1 MQIIKN
7 NIRHSLLAS
16 MILAFSACGTVFEDG
31 DICPIVPPSPLPDS
45 IPEATISYKVRFDD
59 SYNMNYADAFSSE
72 IKSLTLFVLDSSS
85 KSLVW
90 TYDETDQEKLKKGNY
105 TIDLPLTPG
114 NYDLVA
120 WCGITGTDPVPSFS
134 LTTTPEL
141 EKTTIDQLKTKL
153 SVGKESAD
161 NVIVH
166 SDPLTELHHGILR
179 EQNLTKHDTT
189 LVVPLVRNTN
199 NVRVVLQRID
209 GTDLDAADFD
219 FCVEASNGQMNYD
232 NQLLKDSQREF
243 RAYNKTNKAG
253 TNNGTVVLAEMSL
266 ARMVLDQNMRLKAT
280 YKDKTLLNI
289 PLIKYALLIK
299 GYYYDTMDDQEFL
312 DRQNDWNFIFFL
324 NENNQWEQSN
334 LYINDWHVILNNLVL

>member
-1 MQIIKN
+1 M
-7 NIRHSLLAS
+7 L
-16 MILAFSACGTVFEDG
+16 LAFSACGTVFEDG
-31 DICPIVPPSPLPDS
+31 DICPIDPPSPLPD
-45 IPEATISYKVRFDD
+45 ATVSYKVRFDD

-72 IKSLTLFVLDSSS
+72 IKSLTLFVLDSNS
-85 KSLVW
+85 KSLIW
-90 TYDETDQEKLKKGNY
+90 TYDETDQEKLKTNNY

-114 NYDLVA
+114 SYDLVA
-120 WCGITGTDPVPSFS
+120 WCGISGSDPVPSFA
-134 LTTTPEL
+134 LATTPEL
-141 EKTTIDQLKTKL
+141 EKTSIDQLKTKL
-153 SVGKESAD
+153 SVGKEGAD

-179 EQNLTKHDTT
+179 EQVLTKHDTT

-209 GTDLDAADFD
+209 GTDLDASDFD
-219 FCVEASNGQMNYD
+219 FCVEASNGLMDYD
-232 NQLLKDSQREF
+232 NQLLKDSQREYL
-243 RAYNKTNKAG
+243 AYNKTNKAG

-280 YKDKTLLNI
+280 YKDKSLLNI
-289 PLIKYALLIK
+289 PLIKYALLVK

-334 LYINDWHVILNNLVL
+334 LYINDWHVILNDLIL

>member
-1 MQIIKN
+1 M
-7 NIRHSLLAS
+7 L
-16 MILAFSACGTVFEDG
+16 LAFSACGTVFEDG
-31 DICPIVPPSPLPDS
+31 DICPIDPPSPLPD
-45 IPEATISYKVRFDD
+45 ATVSYKVRFDD

-72 IKSLTLFVLDSSS
+72 IKSLTLFVLDSNS
-85 KSLVW
+85 KSLIW
-90 TYDETDQEKLKKGNY
+90 TYDETDQEKLKTNNY

-114 NYDLVA
+114 SYDLVA
-120 WCGITGTDPVPSFS
+120 WCGISGSDPVPSFA
-134 LTTTPEL
+134 LATTPEL
-141 EKTTIDQLKTKL
+141 EKTSIDQLKTKL
-153 SVGKESAD
+153 SVGKEGAD

-179 EQNLTKHDTT
+179 EQVLTKHDTT

-209 GTDLDAADFD
+209 GTDLDASDFD
-219 FCVEASNGQMNYD
+219 FCVEASNGLMDYD
-232 NQLLKDSQREF
+232 NQLLKDSQRKYL
-243 RAYNKTNKAG
+243 AHNKTNKAG

-280 YKDKTLLNI
+280 YKDKSLLNI
-289 PLIKYALLIK
+289 PLIKYALLVK

-334 LYINDWHVILNNLVL
+334 LYINDWHVILNDLIL

>member
-1 MQIIKN
+1 MT
-7 NIRHSLLAS
+7 S
-16 MILAFSACGTVFEDG
+16 MLLAFSACGTVFEDG
-31 DICPIVPPSPLPDS
+31 DICPIDPPSPLPD
-45 IPEATISYKVRFDD
+45 ATVSYKVRFDD

-72 IKSLTLFVLDSSS
+72 IKSLTLFVLDSNS
-85 KSLVW
+85 KSLIW
-90 TYDETDQEKLKKGNY
+90 TYDETDQEKLKTNNY

-114 NYDLVA
+114 SYDLVA
-120 WCGITGTDPVPSFS
+120 WCGISGSDPVPSFA

-141 EKTTIDQLKTKL
+141 EKTSIDQLKTKL
-153 SVGKESAD
+153 SVGKEGAD

-179 EQNLTKHDTT
+179 EQVLTKHDTT

-209 GTDLDAADFD
+209 GTDLDASDFD
-219 FCVEASNGQMNYD
+219 FCVEASNGLMDYD
-232 NQLLKDSQREF
+232 NQLLKDSQREYL
-243 RAYNKTNKAG
+243 AYNKTNKAG

-280 YKDKTLLNI
+280 YKDKSLLNI
-289 PLIKYALLIK
+289 PLIKYALLVK

-334 LYINDWHVILNNLVL
+334 LYINDWHVILNDLIL

>member
-1 MQIIKN
+1 M
-7 NIRHSLLAS
+7 L
-16 MILAFSACGTVFEDG
+16 LAFSACGTVFEDG
-31 DICPIVPPSPLPDS
+31 DICPIDPPSPLPD
-45 IPEATISYKVRFDD
+45 ATVSYKVRFDD

-72 IKSLTLFVLDSSS
+72 IKSLTLFVLDSNS
-85 KSLVW
+85 KSLIW
-90 TYDETDQEKLKKGNY
+90 TYDETDQEKLKTNNY

-114 NYDLVA
+114 SYDLVA
-120 WCGITGTDPVPSFS
+120 WCGISGSDPVPSFA

-141 EKTTIDQLKTKL
+141 EKTSIDQLKTKL
-153 SVGKESAD
+153 SVGKEGAD

-179 EQNLTKHDTT
+179 EQVLTKHDTT

-209 GTDLDAADFD
+209 GTDLDASDFD
-219 FCVEASNGQMNYD
+219 FCVEASNGLMDYD
-232 NQLLKDSQREF
+232 NQLLKDSQREYL
-243 RAYNKTNKAG
+243 AYNKTNKAG

-280 YKDKTLLNI
+280 YKDKSLLNI
-289 PLIKYALLIK
+289 PLIKYALLVK

-334 LYINDWHVILNNLVL
+334 LYINDWHVILNDLIL

>member
-1 MQIIKN
+1 M
-7 NIRHSLLAS
+7 L
-16 MILAFSACGTVFEDG
+16 LAFSACGTVFEDG
-31 DICPIVPPSPLPDS
+31 DICPIDPPSPLPD
-45 IPEATISYKVRFDD
+45 ATVSYKVRFDD

-72 IKSLTLFVLDSSS
+72 IKSLTLFVLDSNS
-85 KSLVW
+85 KSLIW
-90 TYDETDQEKLKKGNY
+90 TYNETDQEKLKTNNY

-114 NYDLVA
+114 SYDLVA
-120 WCGITGTDPVPSFS
+120 WCGISGSDPVPSFA

-141 EKTTIDQLKTKL
+141 EKTSIDQLKTKL
-153 SVGKESAD
+153 SVGKEGAD

-179 EQNLTKHDTT
+179 EQVLTKHDTT

-209 GTDLDAADFD
+209 GTDLDASDFD
-219 FCVEASNGQMNYD
+219 FCVEASNGLMDYD
-232 NQLLKDSQREF
+232 NQLLKDSQREYL
-243 RAYNKTNKAG
+243 AYNKTNKAG

-280 YKDKTLLNI
+280 YKDKSLLNI